1 VLSSLVSNLN
11 KAKTFKVAVEFRRQG
26 FHYAGSAA
34 TQGTLPGIAN
44 GELSV
49 SDQSAIGQFAA
60 ANAVM
65 TDAPGTSGVPAYRVT
80 LNDRLN
86 EKEGFVTLSIAN

>member
-1 VLSSLVSNLN
+1 MLSSLVSNLN
-11 KAKTFKVAVEFRRQG
+11 KAKTFKVAAEVRRQG

-60 ANAVM
+60 ANGM
-65 TDAPGTSGVPAYRVT
+65 TDAPGTSGVPAYRVA